1 MSKNAVIIVAGGKGT
16 RFKSS
21 IPKQFLEIGGKPV
34 LMHTI
39 EKFKIFDRD
48 IKIILVL
55 PENQIDYWKELC
67 EHKNFSIQHTIVKG
81 GKERFFSVKNGFQS
95 IDNEQLI
102 AVHDGVRPLVSVET
116 IERGFETAEK
126 YGTAVPVV
134 PVTSSIRMI
143 ENGKNYHID
152 RANLRIV
159 QTPQIFNSEIL
170 KKSYTQNYTQFFTDD
185 ASVVEKA
192 GYKIHLFDGNVE
204 NIKITNRFD
213 LLFAEVLLN
222 EVF

>member
-16 RFKSS
+16 RLKSN

-39 EKFKIFDRD
+39 EKFKIFDSH

-67 EHKNFSIQHTIVKG
+67 EYKNFSIQHSIVKG
-81 GKERFFSVKNGFQS
+81 GKERFFSVKNGLQVV
-95 IDNEQLI
+95 DNEQLI

-116 IERGFETAEK
+116 IERGFETARK

-192 GYKIHLFDGNVE
+192 GYEIHLYDGNVE

-213 LLFAEVLLN
+213 LLLAEVLLN
-222 EVF
+222 EK